1 MRFLWNPD
9 KYKDN
14 LRKHGVRFETA
25 AYVFDDPNL
34 IKIYD
39 EKHSSSKEERWDII
53 GMTRDLLLFVV
64 ETEIDDDTVVIISAR
79 KANKQEEDIY
89 NEANGNV

>member
-1 MRFLWNPD
+1 MRFLWDPQ
-9 KYKDN
+9 KYKEN
-14 LRKHGVRFETA
+14 FKKHGVYFETA

-39 EKHSSSKEERWDII
+39 EKHSVNEDRWNII

-79 KANKQEEDIY
+79 KANRNEEEIY
-89 NEANGNV
+89 NDENRTV

>member
-1 MRFLWNPD
+1 MRFLWD
-9 KYKDN
+9 IQKYKAN
-14 LRKHGVRFETA
+14 FKKHGVYFETA

-39 EKHSSSKEERWDII
+39 EKHSVKEDRWNII

-64 ETEIDDDTVVIISAR
+64 ETEMDDDTVVIISAR
-79 KANKQEEDIY
+79 KANRHEEEIY
-89 NEANGNV
+89 NDENRTV

>member
-1 MRFLWNPD
+1 MRFFWDPK

-14 LRKHGVRFETA
+14 FKKHGVYFETA

-39 EKHSSSKEERWDII
+39 EKHSIKEDRWDII

-64 ETEIDDDTVVIISAR
+64 ETEIDDDNIVIISAR
-79 KANKQEEDIY
+79 KANKAEEEIY
-89 NEANGNV
+89 NEENGNV